1 MYPFRQAST
10 SGVSIVPNLRGVDG
24 DPKNPF
30 TWGLAATAVRAGD
43 VRGPRA
49 PVAPVAGDGDRGLGV
64 PDRVVRGHGSVD
76 AVDLPVAEVVGR
88 AVGVLPAAGFGDG
101 DLGRDERRAGRAAR
115 RLPQCLEA
123 GAAEVAAQFLRR
135 G

>member
-1 MYPFRQAST
+1 MYPSRQAST
-10 SGVSIVPNLRGVDG
+10 SGVSIVPNLRGAG
-24 DPKNPF
+24 RDPELF
-30 TWGLAATAVRAGD
+30 TWDLAATAVRAGD

-88 AVGVLPAAGFGDG
+88 AVGVLPAARFGHG
-101 DLGRDERRAGRAAR
+101 DLGGDERVRLGAAR
-115 RLPQCLEA
+115 GDPQGLQA
-123 GAAEVAAQFLRR
+123 GA
-135 G
+135 